1 MKIAVYPG
9 SFDPATYGHLDV
21 IRRAAVSF
29 DKVIVG
35 VLHNSSKSPL
45 FSVEERVKILA
56 KATKDIPNVEVKA
69 FEGLSVNFAREHH
82 AQVIVRGLRA
92 VTDFEYELQMALM
105 NRSLRRECE
114 TIFMMPTLENSYV
127 ASRLVKEVAALKGNY
142 RQYVPEVVAEA
153 IEAKLAERRGGN
165 D

>member
-1 MKIAVYPG
+1 
-9 SFDPATYGHLDV
+9 
-21 IRRAAVSF
+21 
-29 DKVIVG
+29 
-35 VLHNSSKSPL
+35 
-45 FSVEERVKILA
+45 
-56 KATKDIPNVEVKA
+56 
-69 FEGLSVNFAREHH
+69 
-82 AQVIVRGLRA
+82 
-92 VTDFEYELQMALM
+92 M